1 MELLWQRLINWQVY
15 MRLFHRAKPLH
26 KRTWVYVLFFVLLF
40 LLILRMILPSL
51 MVAVVN
57 SRLQK
62 ESPNFSF
69 HVNDIDLAIFKG
81 KYAIEGITGRIKST
95 DQQFMTISSVDIDV
109 PWKNIFD
116 GKIVT
121 DVIVNRMNVV
131 ASQTLVDTAKK
142 EKKRIK
148 QIMAE
153 KKDEEKEK
161 KKESPV
167 NVKVF
172 KLNDSNITIQ
182 NLLSYKGKDTRT
194 ISNINVIASNLTP
207 SEKNPVTNFVMT
219 ADVFGPAPLKV
230 GGIATL
236 KTEPLQWD
244 VNSELKKFDLT
255 TLNPFVKEK
264 VKAFIHKGKLDLYAE
279 AKSQKGKVEGY
290 VKPFVSKFK
299 MDTPPGG
306 FDFKG
311 SAAKEGGNLVKILLT
326 DSEAKTLATK
336 FPFTFEDKMKYEVIP
351 PLKKAVE
358 HKIKQN
364 IKPGIENRIQLED
377 GQGLHGIREAQEE
390 KPKK

>member
-1 MELLWQRLINWQVY
+1 
-15 MRLFHRAKPLH
+15 MRFFFHRPKPFY
-26 KRTWVYVLFFVLLF
+26 KRTWFFIVF
-40 LLILRMILPSL
+40 LILGFMVALRMILPSL
-51 MVAVVN
+51 MVAVAN
-57 SRLQK
+57 NRLKK

-69 HVNDIDLAIFKG
+69 HIDDIDLAIIKG
-81 KYAIEGITGRIKST
+81 KYTIEGITGTMKSNG
-95 DQQFMTISSVDIDV
+95 QQFMSISSVNADV

-116 GKIVT
+116 GKIIT
-121 DVIVNRMNVV
+121 DIVVNRMNVT
-131 ASQTLVDTAKK
+131 ASQKLIDTAKK
-142 EKKRIK
+142 EKTRIK
-148 QIMAE
+148 ELLA
-153 KKDEEKEK
+153 EK
-161 KKESPV
+161 KKEDKDKDEDDKKKESRL

-182 NLLSYKGKDTRT
+182 DLLSFKGKETRT

-207 SEKNPVTNFVMT
+207 SDKNPVTNFVMT

-244 VNSELKKFDLT
+244 VNSELKKFDLR
-255 TLNPFVKEK
+255 TLNPLVREK
-264 VKAFIHKGKLDLYAE
+264 VKAYIHKGKLDLYAE
-279 AKSQKGKVEGY
+279 AKSQMGKIEGY

-299 MDTPPGG
+299 MDTPEGG

-311 SAAKEGGNLVKILLT
+311 SAAKEGGNLVKLLLT
-326 DSEAKTLATK
+326 DSEAKTLATV
-336 FPFTFEDKMKYEVIP
+336 FPFTFTNKMKYEIIP

-358 HKIKQN
+358 HKAKQN

-377 GQGLHGIREAQEE
+377 GEAHHGIREAQEE